1 MKMKTT
7 IKAWLLISSAV
18 VAILATAQ
26 TPRQTEGDKGLSALQ
41 DAVVL
46 EMAAAFKKNDSKAL
60 TRLLPRAKGSTLE
73 PWAAYWETKARLADI
88 DQPSIDRFAQRYPNT
103 YVADRLRADWLL
115 LLGQRRDWAGFA
127 ANYPAYR
134 MRDDKDIRCY
144 AARDDAVLAEQLWM
158 SQKEVNTGC
167 GYVATALIEAG
178 KMDAIVQWRKTY
190 KGQTPPQAAW
200 DKLSAAQKNWAWGFA
215 GRSAAQ
221 KLDLDALSAFAN
233 VTQPQ
238 DLAADMQDWWAR
250 AALRRKDWSLVIKVI
265 DGMASEGQ
273 KEWAPWREIALA
285 PTPSS
290 SPIAKSA
297 VHFGVTGA
305 DINAPAP
312 ARQIG
317 ASNLTP
323 ALAGL
328 QRAIYAIQSGLRPEG
343 VREWNYE
350 VNLARGSMSDHDR
363 LAAADLA
370 CKAEVWDR
378 CINTSERTV
387 GVIDWQQRYPMPY
400 KSAILA
406 ASKVHGLDPA
416 FVYGLIR
423 QESRFVADIQSHVG
437 AAGLMQLMP
446 ATARWT
452 AKRVGLNDFT
462 NDQVQAIEINTHLGS
477 AYLKYVL
484 DEFGGNTALAAAAY
498 NAGPQRVRQWR
509 AAMAAD
515 TGTTTPLDIAIWSEN
530 IPFLETRGYVKN
542 VISNQKIYVLIKK

>member
-1 MKMKTT
+1 MKMKIT
-7 IKAWLLISSAV
+7 IKTWLLVSLV
-18 VAILATAQ
+18 LAALTARGQ
-26 TPRQTEGDKGLSALQ
+26 TSRSDRGAASLP

-46 EMAAAFKKNDSKAL
+46 DMAAAFKKNDSQAL
-60 TRLLPRAKGSTLE
+60 TRLLPRAKGSVLE
-73 PWAAYWETKARLADI
+73 PWAAYWEIKARLADT
-88 DQPSIDRFAQRYPNT
+88 DQASIDRFAQRYPHT

-115 LLGQRRDWAGFA
+115 LLGQRRDWTGFA
-127 ANYPAYR
+127 TNYPAYR

-178 KMDAIVQWRKTY
+178 KMNAIVQWRKTY

-215 GRSAAQ
+215 GRAAAQ
-221 KLDLDALSAFAN
+221 KLDLEALSAFAN

-238 DLAADMQDWWAR
+238 DLSADMQDWWAR
-250 AALRRKDWSLVIKVI
+250 AALRRKDWAQVIKVI
-265 DGMASEGQ
+265 DAMTDEGQ
-273 KEWAPWREIALA
+273 KEWAPWREIALM
-285 PTPSS
+285 PTPNS
-290 SPIAKSA
+290 SPVSA
-297 VHFGVTGA
+297 AAIHFASAGA
-305 DINAPAP
+305 NINAPAP
-312 ARQIG
+312 ARQSG
-317 ASNLTP
+317 VAHLAP
-323 ALAGL
+323 ALPGL
-328 QRAIYAIQSGLRPEG
+328 QRALYAIQNGLRPEG

-350 VNLARGSMSDHDR
+350 VNLSRGSMNDQDR

-370 CKAEVWDR
+370 CKAQVWDR

-387 GVIDWQQRYPMPY
+387 GIIDWRQRYPTHYQP
-400 KSAILA
+400 AIVA
-406 ASKVHGLDPA
+406 AAKEHGLDPA
-416 FVYGLIR
+416 LVFGLIR
-423 QESRFVADIQSHVG
+423 QESRFVADIQSQVG

-452 AKRVGLNDFT
+452 AKRVGMNDFT
-462 NDQVQAIEINTHLGS
+462 NDQVQLVEINTRLGS

-484 DEFGGNTALAAAAY
+484 DEFGGNPALAAAAY

-509 AAMAAD
+509 SAMASD

-530 IPFLETRGYVKN
+530 IPFFETRNYVKS
-542 VISNQKIYVLIKK
+542 VIFNRKVYAAMTLD

>member
-7 IKAWLLISSAV
+7 IKTCLLTGLLMSAV
-18 VAILATAQ
+18 VLATPAIGQ
-26 TPRQTEGDKGLSALQ
+26 TPRNLQ
-41 DAVVL
+41 DAAVL
-46 EMAAAFKKNDSKAL
+46 DMAAAFKKNDNKAL
-60 TRLLPRAKGSTLE
+60 TRLLPRAKGSVLE
-73 PWAAYWETKARLADI
+73 PWAAYWEAKARLADME
-88 DQPSIDRFAQRYPNT
+88 QASIDRFAQRYPHT

-144 AARDDAVLAEQLWM
+144 AARDDAALAEQLWM

-215 GRSAAQ
+215 GRAAAQ
-221 KLDLDALSAFAN
+221 KLDVEALSAFAN

-250 AALRRKDWSLVIKVI
+250 AALRRKDWALVIKVI
-265 DGMASEGQ
+265 DAMAPEGQ

-285 PTPSS
+285 PNPNS
-290 SPIAKSA
+290 SPAFSFAINWA
-297 VHFGVTGA
+297 GA
-305 DINAPAP
+305 SPNAQAP
-312 ARQIG
+312 ARQV
-317 ASNLTP
+317 AAVNLAP
-323 ALAGL
+323 ALPGL
-328 QRAIYAIQSGLRPEG
+328 HRAIYAIQNGLRPEG

-350 VNLARGSMSDHDR
+350 VNLARGSMNDQDR
-363 LAAADLA
+363 LAAADFA
-370 CKAEVWDR
+370 CKAQVWDR

-387 GVIDWQQRYPMPY
+387 GVIDWQQRYPTPY
-400 KSAILA
+400 QSAILVA
-406 ASKVHGLDPA
+406 AKEQGVDPA
-416 FVYGLIR
+416 LIYGLIR

-452 AKRVGLNDFT
+452 AKRIGMSDFT
-462 NDQVQAIEINTHLGS
+462 SDQVQAVEINTRLGA

-484 DEFGGNTALAAAAY
+484 DEFGGNVALAAAAY
-498 NAGPQRVRQWR
+498 NAGPHRVRQWR
-509 AAMAAD
+509 AAMAGD
-515 TGTTTPLDIAIWSEN
+515 TGVTTPLDVAIWSEN
-530 IPFLETRGYVKN
+530 IPFVETRGYVKS
-542 VISNQKIYVLIKK
+542 VISNQKIYALNKNLMN